1 MVARGY
7 HGAALKSTN
16 GPSIAGGRV
25 HAMVGAGRA

>member
-16 GPSIAGGRV
+16 GPWLAFGRV
-25 HAMVGAGRA
+25 RAMVDASRA